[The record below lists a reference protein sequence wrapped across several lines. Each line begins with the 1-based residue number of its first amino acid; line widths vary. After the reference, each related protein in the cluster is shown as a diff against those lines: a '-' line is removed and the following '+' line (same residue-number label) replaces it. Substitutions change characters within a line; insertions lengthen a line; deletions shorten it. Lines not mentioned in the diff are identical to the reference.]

1 MRILIVED
9 ERELREIVQQSLTEA
24 GCLVELAA
32 DGAEGLYKALELDV
46 DAVVLDLMLPEV
58 SGWDLLRKLRAKK
71 DVPVLILSARDELDD
86 RLRGLNQG
94 ADDYLTKPF
103 ELSELLARLRA
114 LVRRAAGHS
123 TATLEIGD
131 VVLDTVKR
139 TVTRGNE
146 SIDLT
151 AQEYKLVELL
161 ALRRGGV
168 VTRAVIHD
176 HLFGEEDETRSN
188 LLEVHVSNIR
198 KKIRPD
204 FITTRRGHG
213 YQIDG

>member
-1 MRILIVED
+1 MRILIIED
-9 ERELREIVQQSLTEA
+9 ERELREILCQSLTEA
-24 GCLVELAA
+24 GCLVELAG
-32 DGAEGLYKALELDV
+32 DGTEGLYKALELDV
-46 DAVVLDLMLPEV
+46 DAVVLDLMLPGT
-58 SGWDLLRKLRAKK
+58 SGWDLLDRLRAKK
-71 DVPVLILSARDELDD
+71 DVPVLILSARDALDD
-86 RLRGLNQG
+86 RLRGLNGG

-114 LVRRAAGHS
+114 LVRRAAGKC
-123 TATLEIGD
+123 TATIEIGN
-131 VVLDTVKR
+131 VVLDTVRR
-139 TVTRGNE
+139 TISRGVDPIE
-146 SIDLT
+146 LT

-161 ALRRGGV
+161 ALRRGEV

-188 LLEVHVSNIR
+188 LVEVHVSNIR